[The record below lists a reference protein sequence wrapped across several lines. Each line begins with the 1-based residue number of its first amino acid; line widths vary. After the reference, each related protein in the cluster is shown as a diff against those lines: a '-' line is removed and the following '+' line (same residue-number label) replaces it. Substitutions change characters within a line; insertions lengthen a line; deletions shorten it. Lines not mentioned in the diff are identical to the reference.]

1 MGNTAK
7 FYIKKQINGQ
17 YYYTLVSANNETILK
32 GEGYTSK
39 QNCLIGIHSVKEN
52 SPYDNKYER
61 KTTWNGTQYYFTLKA
76 ANGEPIGV
84 SEMYNNT
91 YSRDNGIAAVKR
103 DASNATL
110 LDVTYME

>member
-39 QNCLIGIHSVKEN
+39 QNCLIGIQSVKKN
-52 SPYDNKYER
+52 SPYDSKYDK
-61 KTTWNGTQYYFTLKA
+61 KTTSNGTQYYFTLKV

-84 SEMYNNT
+84 SEMYNST

-103 DASNATL
+103 DAPNASIVDLT
-110 LDVTYME
+110 